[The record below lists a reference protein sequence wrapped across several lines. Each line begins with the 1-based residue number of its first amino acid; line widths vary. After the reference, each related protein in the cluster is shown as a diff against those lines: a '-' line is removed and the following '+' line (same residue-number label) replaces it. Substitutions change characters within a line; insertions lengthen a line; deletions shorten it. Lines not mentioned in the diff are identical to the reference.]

1 MATAKLADSPTIR
14 RLGQG
19 AEARDDPGPSADTL
33 RHLADGAKHVG
44 VVLRLEEPDTG
55 ETAGA
60 DAGGDTR
67 AWVVWLLQ
75 LPGDEGRYMVMIV
88 STLTEMSGLEEVEV
102 TDELADMALEFA
114 REEFGGTEFAVQPG
128 PGGLRLVSLA
138 AGRPGLCVRCRTAEP
153 ATAVGYLLV
162 APEGPVCAGCLNLGE
177 QITWGEAALEALR
190 RAGAHAEQIAAVE
203 REVAALR
210 AQVDAG
216 PA

>member
-19 AEARDDPGPSADTL
+19 AEARDDPGPAADTL
-33 RHLADGAKHVG
+33 RHLPDGVNHVG
-44 VVLRLEEPDTG
+44 IVVRLEEPEAT
-55 ETAGA
+55 
-60 DAGGDTR
+60 DAAEGDTR

-88 STLTEMSGLEEVEV
+88 STLPEMSGLADVEV

-114 REEFGGTEFAVQPG
+114 REEFAGIEFAVQPG
-128 PGGLRLVSLA
+128 SRGLRLVSLA
-138 AGRPGLCVRCRTAEP
+138 SGRPGLCVRCRTAQP
-153 ATAVGYLLV
+153 ASAVGYLLV
-162 APEGPVCAGCLNLGE
+162 APEGPVCAGCLNLAE

-190 RAGAHAEQIAAVE
+190 SAGAHAEQIAAVE
-203 REVAALR
+203 REVADLR

-216 PA
+216 PG